1 MRVEPWFPSPC
12 RDLGYSQRAGLAA
25 RQLSTNRRLVMSAP
39 DLAATTLRPVKNG
52 AINGDSLEA
61 SSLWRDHGALVFVVR
76 RPG

>member
-1 MRVEPWFPSPC
+1 MIFC
-12 RDLGYSQRAGLAA
+12 RTSLLAVGAAGLAA

-39 DLAATTLRPVKNG
+39 DLAATTMRPVKNG